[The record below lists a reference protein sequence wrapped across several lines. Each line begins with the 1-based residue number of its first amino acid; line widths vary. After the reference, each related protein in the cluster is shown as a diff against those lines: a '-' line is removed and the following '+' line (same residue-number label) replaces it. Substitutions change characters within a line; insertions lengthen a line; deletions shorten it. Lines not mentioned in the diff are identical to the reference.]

1 MALCIAAAQAFAG
14 DGRCV
19 AESGA
24 RTLPLVELY
33 TSEGCSSCP
42 PADRWLAKTLVP
54 AADGPAAAL
63 AFHVDY
69 WDKLGWPDR
78 FARAA
83 WSERQ
88 RDIARASR
96 TGVVYT
102 PQVVLQGQD
111 TIGWQSNVAS
121 REIANAVASAP
132 RAKID
137 VETETRGSRIV
148 VKASAR
154 VNAPTPR
161 DGARLVVA
169 YTDGGHVTPVKRGE
183 NAGVTLAHE
192 HVVRALAT
200 GTVADATGAMTLD
213 ATIDLPAE
221 PGTRPR
227 LVAFVER
234 FSARDVLQTV
244 VVPLDRCATRFHRGS
259 HLHGTAAVVTRLS
272 KG

>member
-1 MALCIAAAQAFAG
+1 MALCIAAAGALAA

-54 AADGPAAAL
+54 ADDGPAAAL

-83 WSERQ
+83 WSGRQ

-96 TGVVYT
+96 SGVVYT
-102 PQVVLQGQD
+102 PQVVIQAQD
-111 TIGWQSNVAS
+111 TLAWQSGGAPAELAKS
-121 REIANAVASAP
+121 AATAP
-132 RAKID
+132 RATIAI
-137 VETETRGSRIV
+137 ETETRGASIAI
-148 VKASAR
+148 KATAR
-154 VNAPTPR
+154 VNPPAPR
-161 DGARLVVA
+161 GDARLVVA
-169 YTDGGHVTPVKRGE
+169 YTDGGHVTKVRRGE

-192 HVVRALAT
+192 HVVRELYT
-200 GTVADATGAMTLD
+200 GKPADATGAMTLE
-213 ATIDLPAE
+213 ATLERPSE
-221 PGTRPR
+221 PGSHPR

-234 FSARDVLQTV
+234 FDAREVLQAL
-244 VVPLDRCATRFHRGS
+244 VVPLDRCAAR
-259 HLHGTAAVVTRLS
+259 
-272 KG
+272 

>member
-1 MALCIAAAQAFAG
+1 MALCIAAAGALAA

-42 PADRWLAKTLVP
+42 PADRWLAKTLAP
-54 AADGPAAAL
+54 ADDGPAAAL

-111 TIGWQSNVAS
+111 TVAWQSNAAS
-121 REIANAVASAP
+121 REIGNAVAAAP
-132 RAKID
+132 RAKIN
-137 VETETRGSRIV
+137 VETETRGSRIA

-154 VNAPTPR
+154 VNASAPR
-161 DGARLVVA
+161 EGARLVVA

-183 NAGVTLAHE
+183 NAGVTLVHD

-200 GTVADATGAMTLD
+200 GTAADATGAMTLD

-221 PGTRPR
+221 AGTRPR

-234 FSARDVLQTV
+234 FAARDVLQAL
-244 VVPLDRCATRFHRGS
+244 VVPLDRCATR
-259 HLHGTAAVVTRLS
+259 
-272 KG
+272 

>member
-1 MALCIAAAQAFAG
+1 MALCVAAAGALAA

-42 PADRWLAKTLVP
+42 PADRWLARTLAT

-111 TIGWQSNVAS
+111 TLGWQSNAAS
-121 REIANAVASAP
+121 SAIDKAVAAAP
-132 RAKID
+132 RATIA
-137 VETETRGSRIV
+137 VETQTRGSRIA

-154 VNAPTPR
+154 ASAPR

-169 YTDGGHVTPVKRGE
+169 YTDGGHVTPVRRGE

-200 GTVADATGAMTLD
+200 GASADATGSMTLE
-213 ATIDLPAE
+213 TTLELPAE
-221 PGTRPR
+221 AGAHPR

-234 FSARDVLQTV
+234 FAAREVLQALAI
-244 VVPLDRCATRFHRGS
+244 PLDRCATR
-259 HLHGTAAVVTRLS
+259 
-272 KG
+272 

>member
-42 PADRWLAKTLVP
+42 PADRWLARTLGP
-54 AADGPAAAL
+54 ADDGPAAAL

-78 FARAA
+78 FARAT

-88 RDIARASR
+88 HGIARAAQS
-96 TGVVYT
+96 GVVYT

-111 TIGWQSNVAS
+111 TMAWQTSAAT
-121 REIANAVASAP
+121 RELANASSARP
-132 RAKID
+132 RAKIT
-137 VETETRGSRIV
+137 VETETRGTRLA

-154 VNAPTPR
+154 VNTPAPR

-200 GTVADATGAMTLD
+200 GTPADATGAMTLE
-213 ATIDLPAE
+213 TTLDLPAE
-221 PGTRPR
+221 AGAHPR

-234 FSARDVLQTV
+234 FAARDVLQAL
-244 VVPLDRCATRFHRGS
+244 VVPLDRCATR
-259 HLHGTAAVVTRLS
+259 
-272 KG
+272 

>member
-1 MALCIAAAQAFAG
+1 MCVAATAALG
-14 DGRCV
+14 SDGRCV

-24 RTLPLVELY
+24 RALPLVELY

-42 PADRWLAKTLVP
+42 PADRWLARTLAP
-54 AADGPAAAL
+54 ADDNPAAAL

-102 PQVVLQGQD
+102 PQVVIQGQD
-111 TIGWQSNVAS
+111 TLAWQSA
-121 REIANAVASAP
+121 AVPPELAKAAAAMP
-132 RAKID
+132 RATIA
-137 VETETRGSRIV
+137 VETQTRGSSIS
-148 VKASAR
+148 VKATAR
-154 VNAPTPR
+154 VSAPAPR
-161 DGARLVVA
+161 GDARLVVA
-169 YTDGGHVTPVKRGE
+169 YTDGGHATKVKRGE

-200 GTVADATGAMTLD
+200 GSTADAAGLMTLE
-213 ATIDLPAE
+213 TTLERPAE
-221 PGTRPR
+221 AGSHPR

-234 FSARDVLQTV
+234 FAAREVLQAL
-244 VVPLDRCATRFHRGS
+244 VVPLDRCATR
-259 HLHGTAAVVTRLS
+259 
-272 KG
+272 

>member
-1 MALCIAAAQAFAG
+1 MTLCVAAAGALAA
-14 DGRCV
+14 DGRCA

-42 PADRWLAKTLVP
+42 PADRWLARTLGP
-54 AADGPAAAL
+54 ADDAPAAAL

-111 TIGWQSNVAS
+111 TVAWQSNAATG
-121 REIANAVASAP
+121 EIARAAAGAP
-132 RAKID
+132 RAKIA
-137 VETETRGSRIV
+137 VETETRGSRIA

-154 VNAPTPR
+154 VSAPAPR
-161 DGARLVVA
+161 DGTRLVVA
-169 YTDGGHVTPVKRGE
+169 YTDGGHKTPVKRGE

-200 GTVADATGAMTLD
+200 GTPADATGMMMLE
-213 ATIDLPAE
+213 ATMDLPAE
-221 PGTRPR
+221 AGAHPR

-234 FSARDVLQTV
+234 FAARDVLQAL
-244 VVPLDRCATRFHRGS
+244 VVPLDRCVQR
-259 HLHGTAAVVTRLS
+259 
-272 KG
+272 